1 MYICVVKKGPF
12 HFFADKHED
21 VVATQNKIWIHEFA
35 NKTKVDIRSTSEDD
49 VEKNFEIL
57 TMLVRGIE
65 TVYSTPPTKSVSNR
79 DGFLI
84 FIYLPRTIDFH
95 CFQSAGIDLVRVMS
109 MQRDKG
115 YGSDAEYDRR
125 QKKRQKTSQSQ
136 DTRNSNIAVQ
146 RFRQNVQQQAVE
158 IREASVE
165 VDRNDTDERDLDD
178 FLRAR
183 GDDNADIRGLV

>member
-1 MYICVVKKGPF
+1 
-12 HFFADKHED
+12 
-21 VVATQNKIWIHEFA
+21 
-35 NKTKVDIRSTSEDD
+35 
-49 VEKNFEIL
+49 
-57 TMLVRGIE
+57 
-65 TVYSTPPTKSVSNR
+65 
-79 DGFLI
+79 
-84 FIYLPRTIDFH
+84 
-95 CFQSAGIDLVRVMS
+95 MS

-146 RFRQNVQQQAVE
+146 RFRQNVQGQQQQAVE